1 MRLSGAGTRGRLS
14 GQVLSLSVVC
24 RGARRM
30 LMRGVRQTERHRAAL
45 LPPLSQLTQHNT
57 APRAQAVHRDAP
69 LPPLLPLTPRDECGG
84 STWARAQRG
93 TIARDLRRPH
103 HPRAQHEPTCTS
115 RILVEGRAME
125 KQRRKAARARPTTRA
140 RPAPVV
146 IPVDS
151 PQWQVMLVTDD
162 TIGNGPGATARDMQK
177 VQRASKRVYSAAKKP
192 GNSVRVVEATAA
204 PIKRELSSDFCA

>member
-1 MRLSGAGTRGRLS
+1 MAKCRARQGPQCCVAHGAW
-14 GQVLSLSVVC
+14 VN
-24 RGARRM
+24 
-30 LMRGVRQTERHRAAL
+30 QTERHRAAL
-45 LPPLSQLTQHNT
+45 LPPLSQLTQRDT

-69 LPPLLPLTPRDECGG
+69 LPPLLPLTPRDERGG

-93 TIARDLRRPH
+93 TIARDLPSPH
-103 HPRAQHEPTCTS
+103 HPRAQHEPTRTS
-115 RILVEGRAME
+115 RIPVEGCVMD
-125 KQRRKAARARPTTRA
+125 KQRRKAACARPTTRA

-177 VQRASKRVYSAAKKP
+177 VQRVSKMVYSAR
-192 GNSVRVVEATAA
+192 GNPVIRS
-204 PIKRELSSDFCA
+204 ELLRPLLPP

>member
-1 MRLSGAGTRGRLS
+1 MRVRWLYWPSAEPGLAHRARQGPRSCVAHGAW
-14 GQVLSLSVVC
+14 VH
-24 RGARRM
+24 
-30 LMRGVRQTERHRAAL
+30 QTERHRAA
-45 LPPLSQLTQHNT
+45 PPLSQLTQHNT

-146 IPVDS
+146 IPVVDS